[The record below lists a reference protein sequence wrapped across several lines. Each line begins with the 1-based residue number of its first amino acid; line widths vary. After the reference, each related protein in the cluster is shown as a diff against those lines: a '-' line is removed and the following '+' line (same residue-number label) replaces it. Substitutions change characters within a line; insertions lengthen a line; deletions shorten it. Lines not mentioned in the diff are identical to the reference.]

1 MSIKRAILVTVGCM
15 ILGLGCVGIVLPIL
29 PIVPFFLITRYCFS
43 ASNERLHRWFIGTK
57 LYKCAVN
64 IVRNTKKK
72 RDFPQRESLLLVN
85 HSEAKPGSN
94 QVERAIRPLAVGRK
108 SWFPAPRR
116 VPRPML
122 SMLNGIC

>member
-15 ILGLGCVGIVLPIL
+15 TLGLGCVGIVLPIL

-94 QVERAIRPLAVGRK
+94 QVLSEQITYPQF
-108 SWFPAPRR
+108 SAPIIVNQQLRQR
-116 VPRPML
+116 
-122 SMLNGIC
+122 ICA